1 MTTAT
6 TAKGERRK
14 ATLIAAGAELLAEGG
29 FDAVRHRAVADRAGL
44 PLASTT
50 YYFSSLDDLVK
61 AVVEY
66 QSREELD
73 DSQRRLA
80 ELPTQQRGVEALSE
94 LMLEMMLGPKQ
105 ETAEADNEAI
115 MVRFERLVGT
125 RRRPYLQPVMHQVA
139 ANMRAVMIEIFDR
152 SGFSIEPS
160 HLDRLIALAD
170 GTVVHALLEAESSPR
185 DAAAKVLQS
194 ELAALTPAV

>member
-29 FDAVRHRAVADRAGL
+29 FDAVRHRAVAERAGL

-66 QSREELD
+66 QSHEELETCK
-73 DSQRRLA
+73 RRLA
-80 ELPTQQRGVEALSE
+80 ELPTQQRGVAAVSD
-94 LMLEMMLGPKQ
+94 LMLEMTLGPKQ
-105 ETAEADNEAI
+105 DTAEADNEMI

-125 RRRPYLQPVMHQVA
+125 RRRPYLQPVMHHVA
-139 ANMRAVMIEIFDR
+139 ADMRAVMLEIFTR
-152 SGFSIEPS
+152 SGMTIEPS

-170 GTVVHALLEAESSPR
+170 GTVVHALLELEASPR
-185 DAAAKVLQS
+185 AAAAEVLRS
-194 ELAALTPAV
+194 ELAGLTKR